1 MPRRKQLNSAV
12 MRASKESNSSFNPS
26 NANILLATTAVF
38 TQDLLNAIN
47 NRFNPS
53 STTADILLAT
63 TASFTQELL
72 TAINNNSISRN
83 LVTVTANY
91 SMPVDISKVLV
102 DATSNNITITL
113 PDPSL
118 SKGASYSISKID
130 NTSNK
135 VTIVPHNTELILGAT
150 SFELL
155 NSNDALRLITDGTN
169 WYNGG

>member
-1 MPRRKQLNSAV
+1 MPRRKQLNTAF
-12 MRASKESNSSFNPS
+12 MRAAQKASGFNPS
-26 NANILLATTAVF
+26 NTNILLSTSAVF

-150 SFELL
+150 LFELL